1 MELHFFFFRSK
12 THERKCYFSRDAFR
26 NAQSPWLA
34 HQSHSMKVTPGRP
47 RKWGGREKCW
57 RASHTPPARPALCP
71 LGTASRPTDPEAR
84 GALLGPCPYWREGT
98 EHTRQYN
105 PGAHAHPAQ
114 PKRQTTAR
122 SMRRPPARL
131 RFPRPAGL
139 QPTLAYLACRVQAA
153 QTLEDGEGPS
163 SQKGCRSRPRVP
175 PRRPRERTQR
185 RLSGPKWLRPRFG
198 GKEPVPSDLRA
209 IAGKVRLRPSSPL
222 P

>member
-1 MELHFFFFRSK
+1 
-12 THERKCYFSRDAFR
+12 
-26 NAQSPWLA
+26 
-34 HQSHSMKVTPGRP
+34 MKGTPGQP
-47 RKWGGREKCW
+47 HKWGGSSSW

-122 SMRRPPARL
+122 PTRRPPARL

-163 SQKGCRSRPRVP
+163 SQKGCRSRPRVA
-175 PRRPRERTQR
+175 PRRPASPQEKDTKEAEGTNVAKATLRRETP
-185 RLSGPKWLRPRFG
+185 GPLIFAREPATLNCNPRLRPR
-198 GKEPVPSDLRA
+198 
-209 IAGKVRLRPSSPL
+209 SPL